1 MGPSRLINHTPN
13 LPKLLI
19 TNIENVQDKCH
30 IAISNMPLSLTPL
43 SLRDA
48 LNNNRADQKALQGL
62 GKFPNVLKLLKDLMA
77 GDVQFENFPLDV
89 WRFKSE
95 ALAWGS
101 LESNFFSTIA
111 IILTDFWGLFQRLDF
126 NKSHERTFWTEYVI
140 PIFKHF
146 CIMNKG
152 FIFSW

>member
-1 MGPSRLINHTPN
+1 
-13 LPKLLI
+13 
-19 TNIENVQDKCH
+19 
-30 IAISNMPLSLTPL
+30 MPLSLIPL
-43 SLRDA
+43 SLRGV

-77 GDVQFENFPLDV
+77 DDVPFENFPLNV

-101 LESNFFSTIA
+101 LESNFFSAIA

-126 NKSHERTFWTEYVI
+126 NKSHESRVLSR
-140 PIFKHF
+140 PIR
-146 CIMNKG
+146 IG
-152 FIFSW
+152 FSEIRIVHGLENCNPNPFRKNPD